1 MIDKTWRALDQHCV
15 CNKEDHAVVSQEAD
29 QMNVNKQ
36 KSYEWIIIKDS
47 ECVDVHTTDTQVA
60 LSLQAAIQAAI
71 AIVISATVGDVNKGD
86 AVVQEI
92 KQIFKSTQR
101 NTQKTVIHS
110 SKHIKVKTTDTQVAI
125 NIQALLQVLLAIVA
139 KLEVFPAN

>member
-1 MIDKTWRALDQHCV
+1 MSEKKWRALDHHCG
-15 CNKEDHAVVSQEAD
+15 CNKEDNATVSQEAD
-29 QMNVNKQ
+29 QINVNKQ

-60 LSLQAAIQAAI
+60 LSLQASIQAAI

-86 AVVQEI
+86 AVVQEV

-110 SKHIKVKTTDTQVAI
+110 SKH
-125 NIQALLQVLLAIVA
+125 
-139 KLEVFPAN
+139 